1 MEREILRVHAW
12 GQNVLALDG
21 DLGLWPLMPNSPPW
35 TDTTIV
41 QAEHPWNRVADLT
54 TLRVPIQAHRLA
66 VLGALQRSGLVWT
79 GLGGGNFDN
88 ADHLDHKQVFALAA
102 SIAETRVNPLSGPPR
117 ESELVIQRLG
127 QLIVLT
133 GDPDPFNLP
142 FRQVPWL
149 DSFVIQGL
157 RAPGAHDQGPVIP
170 HILCPSLSARERV
183 QDLEPLAGFMTRLR
197 DRSTLVGLRCQNQAS
212 FLELAERIAEALV
225 GPRVDATSER

>member
-1 MEREILRVHAW
+1 MRKEILRVHAW
-12 GQNVLALDG
+12 GQIVLARVG
-21 DLGLWPLMPNSPPW
+21 DLSLWPLVPKTAPW
-35 TDTTIV
+35 TDTIV
-41 QAEHPWNRVADLT
+41 VEAHHGWNQVPELT
-54 TLRVPIQAHRLA
+54 TVRVPLQPQRFS

-79 GLGGGNFDN
+79 GSEGGEFDTS
-88 ADHLDHKQVFALAA
+88 DHLDHKQVFALAA

-149 DSFVIQGL
+149 DSFVIQGV
-157 RAPGAHDQGPVIP
+157 RPPGAQDHGSVIP

-212 FLELAERIAEALV
+212 FLELAERIAEALG